1 MTSKPELSAKP
12 GDKFLDHQLQHGAT
26 ISAQQQS
33 FCFIR
38 SEHGQF
44 QTVAI
49 GASGGGLAREGLF
62 RANRSLMIEGPGL
75 LGIDLERAAAI
86 RANMIEATLRFAR
99 VHNLAAAALRT
110 LD

>member
-1 MTSKPELSAKP
+1 MTSKPELSAKS
-12 GDKFLDHQLQHGAT
+12 GNKFLDHQFQHGVT

-38 SEHGQF
+38 AQHGQL
-44 QTVAI
+44 QAVAI
-49 GASGGGLAREGLF
+49 GASGGGIAREWLF
-62 RANRSLMIEGPGL
+62 RANCSLVIEFPGL

-86 RANMIEATLRFAR
+86 RANMIEATLRFTR